1 MIEQALELAV
11 VNAIQNLGIAD
22 LAVGGFW
29 QPAAAGILKDLER
42 DDVTSVVRVTAA
54 PRRYDAFTSPKCEI
68 QISIVLAVLVDRAPD
83 GAALALSA
91 EPIIGLLETWQ
102 RNIDSVK
109 STFTVDG
116 FTPNGFRNDGGNAS
130 LDRKAGAWFVPMSV
144 TVRGVITPTTPSS
157 EEPQTQG
164 ATP

>member
-1 MIEQALELAV
+1 MIEQAIELAV
-11 VNAIQNLGIAD
+11 VNAIQNLGITD
-22 LAVGGFW
+22 LTVGGFW

-91 EPIIGLLETWQ
+91 KPIIDLLETWQ

-109 STFTVDG
+109 SAFTVDG

-130 LDRKAGAWFVPMSV
+130 LDRKAGAWLVPMSV
-144 TVRGVITPTTPSS
+144 TVRGIITPTTPSS